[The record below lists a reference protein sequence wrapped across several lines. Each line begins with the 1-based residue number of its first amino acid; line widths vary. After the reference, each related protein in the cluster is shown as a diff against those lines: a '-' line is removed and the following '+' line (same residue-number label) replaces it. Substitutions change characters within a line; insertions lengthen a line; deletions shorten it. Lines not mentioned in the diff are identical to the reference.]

1 MPNNNN
7 NNQNLFHKYQKIYAL
22 IGIIYNA
29 ILLAFILLSFI
40 KSDESFGVLY
50 IVIGFNG
57 LYSIFDLITNLA
69 FILSNPFDQDVSKST
84 LIASISDTL
93 FHNGMSVISLVLVW
107 TRKNHTTVFW
117 KFCFWIVIGIFIRSM
132 IMLASELYWWF
143 MLKKTLKNHTEDDF
157 IIPEE
162 ELNTQ
167 YHQISYDYH
176 NPKRLF
182 NQSNVVILNK
192 KQKKKVTRLQQ
203 TEDERILSSI
213 EKEFGLLGKGKG
225 KGKGKGSKIIK
236 SISSN
241 RSRIQSRGRSK
252 GSDNF
257 SISTSSSVTKV
268 YKGKEM
274 DQEEI
279 NKVMFDEYVR
289 ERIANDNEAN
299 YQYTR
304 KQNQMLPG
312 SYAALG
318 SGTSLNLLNK
328 KYNNNG
334 KENDEEDYLMGKQIR
349 DKAKAKVNEKEY
361 GDKDGD
367 ENEDE
372 DESKGKEEEEEEED
386 EEINNLNKDDNQNNI
401 NINDL
406 SLAPHHLSISSS
418 SSDSSSSI
426 EDIRDYIRN
435 NSKESLNGPTIV
447 EMYSPSSNSHQG
459 FSAEPNH
466 HPTSPSISNINDN
479 HFNNKRN
486 PSLNINI
493 NGNGS
498 GNGGME
504 NAIFIDVQQ
513 NPSSTQDVN
522 RSSTLNTVFDTNTIN
537 LEDLNSTNIDDQKT
551 QLMAY
556 LDKLIAKN
564 KEKKRKR
571 QQALREN
578 PEKWNR
584 SHPREWFSEVMGVKA
599 IQEEKDAKLFVK
611 AKKKKE
617 KEIIEQKNGK
627 FKRRIKICQYTRT
640 SRIYL

>member
-7 NNQNLFHKYQKIYAL
+7 NNQSLFHKYQKIYAL

-29 ILLAFILLSFI
+29 ILLAFILISLI
-40 KSDESFGVLY
+40 KSDESFGLLY
-50 IVIGFNG
+50 VVIGFNG
-57 LYSIFDLITNLA
+57 LYSIFDLITNIA

-182 NQSNVVILNK
+182 SQSNVVILNK
-192 KQKKKVTRLQQ
+192 KQKKKVTKLQQ
-203 TEDERILSSI
+203 TEDERILSGL
-213 EKEFGLLGKGKG
+213 EKEFGLMGKRKGKG
-225 KGKGKGSKIIK
+225 NETINST
-236 SISSN
+236 SSN
-241 RSRIQSRGRSK
+241 RSQIHSRGISK
-252 GSDNF
+252 GSIF
-257 SISTSSSVTKV
+257 SVSTSSSVTKV

-279 NKVMFDEYVR
+279 NKAMFDEYVR
-289 ERIANDNEAN
+289 ERMANDNEAN
-299 YQYTR
+299 YQYIR
-304 KQNQMLPG
+304 KQNQMFPG
-312 SYAALG
+312 SYTPLG

-328 KYNNNG
+328 KYNGNG
-334 KENDEEDYLMGKQIR
+334 KGNDEEDYLMDKQVR
-349 DKAKAKVNEKEY
+349 DKVKVKAKEKEY
-361 GDKDGD
+361 GD
-367 ENEDE
+367 EDE
-372 DESKGKEEEEEEED
+372 DEGK
-386 EEINNLNKDDNQNNI
+386 INNLNKVDNQNNI
-401 NINDL
+401 NMNDH
-406 SLAPHHLSISSS
+406 SIGHPHHLSISSS

-426 EDIRDYIRN
+426 EDIRDYIKN
-435 NSKESLNGPTIV
+435 NGKESLNGPTVV

-459 FSAEPNH
+459 FSAEPSH
-466 HPTSPSISNINDN
+466 HSSSPSISDPNNN
-479 HFNNKRN
+479 YFNNKRDQT
-486 PSLNINI
+486 PSSNVNI
-493 NGNGS
+493 NGNGNS
-498 GNGGME
+498 NGDLE

-513 NPSSTQDVN
+513 NPSSTQGIN

-537 LEDLNSTNIDDQKT
+537 LEDLDSTDVNNQKT

-564 KEKKRKR
+564 KEKKRIR
-571 QQALREN
+571 QQAQREN

-617 KEIIEQKNGK
+617 KEIIEQKMENLKEELKYADTPEQVESIFKELKALNG
-627 FKRRIKICQYTRT
+627 IW
-640 SRIYL
+640 